1 VVADGSVK
9 FESKKGVVEVAAGQ
23 VSKIIANSAP
33 TRPVSCNTTELTAWA
48 TAYELEPVLAKIQ
61 SISDGY
67 DLTDLGL
74 SAISGPIDL
83 TSVVYED
90 WIEEKRS
97 WFKREFPWIFQLQSA
112 LATEGIEADYPELL
126 ISSGDIWQFVYP
138 GTTPQQIPIFRFDPL
153 VRAAA
158 KSGFDKPW
166 LTANVPAAKSAIDKP
181 AMEGIYTGQKAFEH
195 WASCFEKIRKSSE
208 TADSDTLLSSLH
220 AAVYLANT
228 RTLAWLS
235 IMPKF

>member
-1 VVADGSVK
+1 M
-9 FESKKGVVEVAAGQ
+9 
-23 VSKIIANSAP
+23 
-33 TRPVSCNTTELTAWA
+33 
-48 TAYELEPVLAKIQ
+48 
-61 SISDGY
+61 
-67 DLTDLGL
+67 
-74 SAISGPIDL
+74 
-83 TSVVYED
+83 
-90 WIEEKRS
+90 
-97 WFKREFPWIFQLQSA
+97 
-112 LATEGIEADYPELL
+112 
-126 ISSGDIWQFVYP
+126 YP

-235 IMPKF
+235 IANGKAGLPAEDNAKVLDLLQTEVNTANELIGRVIRLFAASAEQPCDECQGMLDGIIESISTITSIEERIVEYEARR